1 MTIFRHKKD
10 KRLYIMYFH
19 RNKCGIYNTV
29 EDFITGKSKKISWLQ
44 FKNYVPIATY
54 NGIK

>member
-10 KRLYIMYFH
+10 KRLYIMYFN

-29 EDFITGKSKKISWLQ
+29 EDFITGKSKKISGLQ
-44 FKNYVPIATY
+44 LKNYIPIATY